1 MRYNDLETH
10 YELIQTEKMLLNLY
24 LHLPFKTS
32 RKLCYLRSKVTG
44 RKIEVETLYI
54 RTEYDDALIQH
65 KTAHALS
72 QNIQFLSI
80 L

>member
-1 MRYNDLETH
+1 M
-10 YELIQTEKMLLNLY
+10 
-24 LHLPFKTS
+24 
-32 RKLCYLRSKVTG
+32 SKVTG

-72 QNIQFLSI
+72 QNIQFLRI